1 MAFSFAHYCPH
12 CRVPCE
18 VYVKEAALPEG
29 TNSFRYQCPKCQGA
43 VSYSPYRLMRA
54 LSIPGDGVVAVLCQ
68 AQPTRTKAAET
79 LICESSSDTV
89 LLPKITEKRKLPS
102 PPLPPSSPATEQVK
116 KEGVADSTPQPM
128 TDRKSPLSSLGVR
141 RVFQADQSTETP
153 DDPANSESLQEV
165 AALRG
170 HRGWVKTVAFTAD
183 REMIVSGGQE
193 GSIRLWRFD
202 HGGPPEQTIPHL
214 HSGGVQGLALGP
226 AGKILA
232 AAAANPEGIVRLWDI
247 SSTKAKLRAL
257 LQVPKAPVEALAF
270 SPNGKLLAV
279 SSSNVILLWNLN
291 RLGLRED
298 CVLRGHVDIIKALA
312 FSPDG
317 STLASASQDGAVRLW
332 TADLSGARE
341 LAVLEGSKTAVASLA
356 FSPDGQTLALGGAD
370 HGVILWEANGN
381 KPKKRAVL
389 QGHRGAVRLL
399 IFPSDGQTILSVD
412 DKNCVFLWNLPD
424 LTKSRQWMLPDG
436 TTVASVAGTSDG
448 RYLATG
454 TMGAVTMFRLY
465 PKAKNPSTDCMK

>member
-102 PPLPPSSPATEQVK
+102 PPLPLSSPAAEQVR
-116 KEGVADSTPQPM
+116 EGVADSTPQPM
-128 TDRKSPLSSLGVR
+128 TDRRSPLSSLGVR
-141 RVFQADQSTETP
+141 RVFPADQSTETP

-193 GSIRLWRFD
+193 GTVRLWRFD
-202 HGGPPEQTIPHL
+202 HGRPPQQILPHL
-214 HSGGVQGLALGP
+214 CPGGVQAVAVAPDGKKLASS
-226 AGKILA
+226 
-232 AAAANPEGIVRLWDI
+232 AANPEGVVRLWDL
-247 SSTKAKLRAL
+247 SNSKPRLRAL
-257 LQVPKAPVEALAF
+257 LQMPKAPVEAMAF
-270 SPNGKLLAV
+270 SPNGNLFALGCGNA
-279 SSSNVILLWNLN
+279 ILLWNLN
-291 RLGLRED
+291 KPGLRED
-298 CVLRGHVDIIKALA
+298 CALMGHVDIIKALA

-332 TADLSGARE
+332 TADLPGARE

-356 FSPDGQTLALGGAD
+356 FAPDGQTLALGGAD
-370 HGVILWEANGN
+370 HGVTLWDVSGS

-389 QGHRGAVRLL
+389 QGHRGAVRLV

-424 LTKSRQWMLPDG
+424 LTKSRQWMLPGG

-465 PKAKNPSTDCMK
+465 PKAKTPPTDCMK